1 MTGSVVDASVVIK
14 RLIPEDYSEQARA
27 LFTDSLQTRQP
38 LFAPPLLPSEV
49 TNVLYQRT
57 RRQANTISVSDAD
70 QALTLFLRLPIR
82 LEAPQDLYPRAMAFA
97 RAHGLRAT
105 YDSVYVA
112 LAQILGVDVWTA
124 DERLVRDL
132 GVNAPWVR
140 WIGDYP
146 RPSGGGERQ

>member
-14 RLIPEDYSEQARA
+14 RLIPEDHSEQARA
-27 LFTDSLQTRQP
+27 LFIDSLQTGQP

-57 RRQANTISVSDAD
+57 RRQANTISVNDAD

-82 LEAPQDLYPRAMAFA
+82 LEAPADLYPRALTFA
-97 RAHGLRAT
+97 RTHSLRAT
-105 YDSVYVA
+105 YDSIYVA

-132 GVNAPWVR
+132 GTSAPWVR
-140 WIGDYP
+140 WIGNYP
-146 RPSGGGERQ
+146 LPSGGGSR